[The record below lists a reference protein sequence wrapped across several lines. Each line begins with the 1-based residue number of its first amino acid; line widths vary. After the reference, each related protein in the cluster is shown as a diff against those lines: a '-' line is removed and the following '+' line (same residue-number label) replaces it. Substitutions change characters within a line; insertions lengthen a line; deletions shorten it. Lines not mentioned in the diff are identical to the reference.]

1 MGRSNSRL
9 APWSKRLV
17 SGLADDADGG
27 GNGAIG
33 GLGLGDFADVFDVV
47 PPGVDELV
55 ALSKVVALARA
66 DSYGLHFDRVIVD
79 TAPTGHTL
87 RLLTFPEFLDR
98 FIERL
103 LLLRN
108 RFAGA
113 ASVVGGA
120 SSLLGNLGNVFNS
133 GGGGVAPASG
143 ASAAGGSD
151 VEDEPKAIAALTKF
165 QAQMRDLQALLKDQ
179 KTSEFVIVSIPTYL
193 SLTESERLLAEL
205 RQQSIAVR
213 RGVLNRLI
221 GADQQ
226 ETYVA
231 QIAKGQRVCLD
242 ELRSLAQRADVT
254 ITEVPYFD
262 VEVRAVYGLRAMGAA
277 LCDAPAA

>member
-1 MGRSNSRL
+1 MACALGRR
-9 APWSKRLV
+9 
-17 SGLADDADGG
+17 
-27 GNGAIG
+27 
-33 GLGLGDFADVFDVV
+33 
-47 PPGVDELV
+47 
-55 ALSKVVALARA
+55 
-66 DSYGLHFDRVIVD
+66 
-79 TAPTGHTL
+79 
-87 RLLTFPEFLDR
+87 
-98 FIERL
+98 
-103 LLLRN
+103 
-108 RFAGA
+108 
-113 ASVVGGA
+113 
-120 SSLLGNLGNVFNS
+120 
-133 GGGGVAPASG
+133 
-143 ASAAGGSD
+143 
-151 VEDEPKAIAALTKF
+151 
-165 QAQMRDLQALLKDQ
+165 
-179 KTSEFVIVSIPTYL
+179 YL